1 MRSRDICRK
10 KNCELCHD
18 LNELGDMVSMQTP
31 KFKAQLTKLF
41 CHWIVNTIVLF
52 VVLKKVKDGLRKKD

>member
-18 LNELGDMVSMQTP
+18 LNELGDMVQMQTP
-31 KFKAQLTKLF
+31 KLKAQLTKLI
-41 CHWIVNTIVLF
+41 CH
-52 VVLKKVKDGLRKKD
+52 